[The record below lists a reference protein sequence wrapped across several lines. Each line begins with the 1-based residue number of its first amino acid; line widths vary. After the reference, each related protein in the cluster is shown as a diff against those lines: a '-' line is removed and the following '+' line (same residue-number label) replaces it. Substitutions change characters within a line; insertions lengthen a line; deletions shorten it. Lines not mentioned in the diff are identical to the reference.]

1 MKEVLPYTG
10 NLFSENFRVH
20 GTVVEAQ
27 NFILA
32 VFNFIAIHA
41 VQLQNLMTHGLI
53 LTVHCANRQIKVTTF
68 PKIITIYTTVLTWNY
83 NSKAVLEHRLL

>member
-1 MKEVLPYTG
+1 MLPYTG

-20 GTVVEAQ
+20 GTVVEAVK
-27 NFILA
+27 ILSWQC
-32 VFNFIAIHA
+32 FNFIAIHA